1 MTGEFTQE
9 NRVRLKHEEEKE
21 QSRLDEWKVMAWV
34 YVHIII
40 LWQIVTVILMVV
52 RNNSETVYCR

>member
-21 QSRLDEWKVMAWV
+21 QSRLDEWKVLLECV
-34 YVHIII
+34 FD
-40 LWQIVTVILMVV
+40 
-52 RNNSETVYCR
+52 YCSHG